1 MVRPAN
7 THIYAVEVEWSAP
20 EGTVDYATYPRAHLL
35 SSDAAEPISASADP
49 HFGGDPALWNPEQL
63 LVAAA
68 ANCHMLSYLALCAR
82 RGVVVLDY
90 VDAATGTMTETPGA
104 GGRFTAIEL
113 RPRVVISAG
122 SDSELALR
130 LHHDAGEQCYIAAS
144 LAVPVTHDPQIVTG

>member
-1 MVRPAN
+1 MIRPPN

-20 EGTVDYATYPRAHLL
+20 EGTADYATYPRAHLL
-35 SSDAAEPISASADP
+35 SSAATQSIAATADP

-90 VDAATGTMTETPGA
+90 VDAATGTMTETPGT

-113 RPRVVISAG
+113 RPRVTVRG
-122 SDSELALR
+122 DTDVELAR
-130 LHHDAGEQCYIAAS
+130 ALHRDAGEQCYIAAS
-144 LAVPVTHDPQIVTG
+144 LNLPVSHEPVIVTE